1 VEAGD
6 SRCIELQRCL
16 ARTKDTDEVEL
27 MMEEVV
33 DRNVDDE
40 IIRKDSDKQIQ
51 ISIERKGKALQSHF
65 PLMMNNKATKEREEL
80 LKDLAMS
87 RMSDRMSLLKQENS
101 ERRCL
106 VKEMQEQME
115 SLVDE
120 NRILREDIYERN
132 DEKYISISVKDE
144 LEDLDQVR

>member
-1 VEAGD
+1 MN
-6 SRCIELQRCL
+6 RCL
-16 ARTKDTDEVEL
+16 ELKRCLDRTKDTDEEEL

-51 ISIERKGKALQSHF
+51 ISRERKVKALQSHF

-87 RMSDRMSLLKQENS
+87 RMSDRMSLLEQENS

-106 VKEMQEQME
+106 VKEMQEQMA
-115 SLVDE
+115 SLVE
-120 NRILREDIYERN
+120 EIRILRGDIYDRN
-132 DEKYISISVKDE
+132 EEKYISISVKDE
-144 LEDLDQVR
+144 LDILDQVR